1 MNKRILIENINIKF
15 ARKIT
20 KNQSDKYGVLPLY
33 LKNNIVYVARSKLT
47 REGEEFLQFLLKSPI
62 QFIDISE
69 EQLKLLANAVLDYEY
84 ENLEEVIFNE
94 AISLKASDIHFE
106 PNKDDVIVR
115 FRIHSALVV
124 VKKLNLEEYAKV
136 LLRLKVNSNMDI
148 AEKMLP
154 QDGKLSMICG
164 EKRYNCRLSTIPV
177 VFGEKIVIRILYDEV
192 IVNDIENMN
201 FTSNQKSDLDKI
213 IKVANGL
220 VLVCGP
226 TGSGKSTTLYAVLE
240 KIKKGNINI
249 TTLEDPIEV
258 VLDGVNQIYINEKV
272 GITFAKGLRHV
283 LRQDPDV
290 VMIGEIRDEATAK
303 MSVRAAITGHKVYST
318 IHTKSPEEVFVRLE
332 EMGVSGY
339 LIRSSLVGIV
349 CQRLVKVL
357 CNKCKIEK
365 GVIKFN
371 GTDIKIY
378 EKCGC
383 PSCNGIGYV
392 GRKLVS
398 SVVYIS
404 KEIRNNIVSKSFC
417 GEQFQNKQ
425 MKEMIDS
432 LLLKGEIDFE
442 EYSNFVLGEELDE

>member
-69 EQLKLLANAVLDYEY
+69 EQLKLLATAVLDYEY

-177 VFGEKIVIRILYDEV
+177 VFGEKIVIRI
-192 IVNDIENMN
+192 
-201 FTSNQKSDLDKI
+201 
-213 IKVANGL
+213 
-220 VLVCGP
+220 
-226 TGSGKSTTLYAVLE
+226 
-240 KIKKGNINI
+240 
-249 TTLEDPIEV
+249 
-258 VLDGVNQIYINEKV
+258 
-272 GITFAKGLRHV
+272 
-283 LRQDPDV
+283 
-290 VMIGEIRDEATAK
+290 
-303 MSVRAAITGHKVYST
+303 
-318 IHTKSPEEVFVRLE
+318 
-332 EMGVSGY
+332 
-339 LIRSSLVGIV
+339 
-349 CQRLVKVL
+349 
-357 CNKCKIEK
+357 
-365 GVIKFN
+365 
-371 GTDIKIY
+371 
-378 EKCGC
+378 
-383 PSCNGIGYV
+383 
-392 GRKLVS
+392 
-398 SVVYIS
+398 
-404 KEIRNNIVSKSFC
+404 
-417 GEQFQNKQ
+417 
-425 MKEMIDS
+425 
-432 LLLKGEIDFE
+432 
-442 EYSNFVLGEELDE
+442 